1 MKIILLNYGQFDRSL
16 LNKVA
21 ESVENEF
28 LSEVIIHDEYVDLS
42 TFFDSTRK
50 QYNGNKLLGFIEDK
64 PRQGDEKL
72 IGLFSVDLFIPILTY
87 IYGQAYLNGKSAIA
101 SSHRLSNERYGLV
114 KDDTLFLERLIKE
127 THHELG
133 HCFGLLHCHSP
144 GCVMQSS
151 TYVEDIDQKTG
162 HFCES
167 CRKHMHFSY
176 L

>member
-1 MKIILLNYGQFDRSL
+1 MKITLLNYGQFDRNL

-21 ESVENEF
+21 ESVEKEF
-28 LSEVIIHDEYVDLS
+28 HSEVIIRDEYADLS
-42 TFFDSTRK
+42 TFFDSSRK
-50 QYNGNKLLGFIEDK
+50 QYNGNKLLGFIENK
-64 PRQGDEKL
+64 PGQGDEKF
-72 IGLFSVDLFIPILTY
+72 IGLFNVDIFIPILTY

-101 SSHRLSNERYGLV
+101 SSHRLSNERYGMI
-114 KDDTLFLERLIKE
+114 KDEKLFLERLIKE

-151 TYVEDIDQKTG
+151 TYVEDIDQKSG

-167 CRKHMHFSY
+167 CRKHLHSSY